1 MFVRLIFTI
10 FAGMKRL
17 WLILAM
23 MMQLSLVE
31 AGIKITVLSDIHVMS
46 PELIVKDGK
55 AWQDFLAQK
64 RVMLDLSKQLFEEE
78 VERLLKEKPDMVLIT
93 GDLTKDGETKSH
105 ECVVSQLD
113 RLREAGIKVYVIPGD
128 HDLGTEKAFIYDGDK
143 TSMAETVDA
152 KQFASMYQM
161 YGYGSGSTRD
171 PQSLSYACEPF
182 KGLVL
187 IGIETD
193 RRAMMAESTLEW
205 VCQQAE
211 KARKEGKQVLAMM
224 HPLPF
229 PHVVN
234 IDRLRKDYVVKDYE
248 TVRNRLGDAG
258 IRVVLTGHMHV
269 LEMAKDYNADLSVP
283 IYEVITP
290 ALAAY
295 PCAYRQ
301 LTLND
306 DLSKLSIS
314 TDYVRTLAGFEDFRG
329 MAKDRLTSGISTVYA
344 NEFNMETGTEL
355 VAKGFVIH
363 AEGNENDSDDAKSFQ
378 ALYELTQ
385 LILRLS
391 GAFNDKLDSYGLTWT
406 DVNSSVR
413 GMLTDTSQYGN
424 AAREDRTDDLQLSI
438 EMPDVSAASTI
449 KPIRTENA
457 DEEYYTLEGIRVKSP
472 QKGLYIRNGKKVVR

>member
-1 MFVRLIFTI
+1 
-10 FAGMKRL
+10 MKRF

-23 MMQLSLVE
+23 MMQLSMVRAE
-31 AGIKITVLSDIHVMS
+31 VKITVLSDIHVMS
-46 PELIVKDGK
+46 PELVVKDGK

-64 RVMLDLSKQLFEEE
+64 RVMLDLSKQLFDEE

-93 GDLTKDGETKSH
+93 GDLTKDGEVKSH

-128 HDLGTEKAFIYDGDK
+128 HDLGTEKAFIYNGDE

-152 KQFASMYQM
+152 NQFASLYQM
-161 YGYGSGSTRD
+161 YGYGSDSTRD
-171 PQSLSYACEPF
+171 PHSLSYACEPF

-193 RRAMMAESTLEW
+193 RRAVMAESTLEW

-211 KARKEGKQVLAMM
+211 KARSEGKQVLAMM

-234 IDRLRKDYVVKDYE
+234 IDRLNKDYIVKDYE
-248 TVRNRLGDAG
+248 TVRNRLADAG

-269 LEMAKDYNADLSVP
+269 LEIAKDYNADLSAP
-283 IYEVITP
+283 IYEVITA

-301 LTLND
+301 LTLNN

-314 TDYVRTLAGFEDFRG
+314 TDYVKSLSGYEDFQG
-329 MAKDRLTSGISTVYA
+329 MAKERLTKSISIVYA
-344 NEFNMETGTEL
+344 NEFNMEAGTEL
-355 VAKGFVIH
+355 VAQGFVIH
-363 AEGNENDSDDAKSFQ
+363 AEGNENDSNDAKNFE

-391 GAFNDKLDSYGLTWT
+391 GAFNDKLASHGMTWT
-406 DVNSSVR
+406 DVNNSVR
-413 GMLTDTSQYGN
+413 GMLTDTSSYGN
-424 AAREDRTDDLQLSI
+424 TARENQTNDLQLTI
-438 EMPDVSAASTI
+438 EMPEVSAASTI
-449 KPIRTENA
+449 KSARVENTE
-457 DEEYYTLEGIRVKSP
+457 EGYYTLQGIRVKTP